1 MKEVFVLAEHRKGD
15 LRDITFD
22 LLSKGRQLADKSG
35 AELTA
40 LVLGRN
46 VESFS
51 ATMANYADRVLVVE
65 DDALRNFN
73 SDAYQTVLAQLISER
88 KPLMTLIGHTAFG
101 LDLAP
106 SLATQLD
113 AALVTDCIDVDID
126 GDRITAVRP
135 TYGGKVRANV
145 LLREAANRIMTIQ
158 YGNAPSPQQRASSG
172 EIVKLSSPLTGDFP
186 YKKFLEYVDTSAGE
200 VDISQG
206 EIIVSVGRGIG
217 DPKNIPLV
225 EELVSALGGVLACSR
240 PVVDKKWLPKAR
252 QVGISGKTVQPKL
265 YLAIGI
271 SGAFQHI
278 SAIKGAGMVVA
289 INKDPEAPIFRV
301 ADYGIVGDLF
311 TVVPALTEKVV
322 KARAGK

>member
-15 LRDITFD
+15 LREITFD

-35 AELTA
+35 AA
-40 LVLGRN
+40 LAAIVLGRD
-46 VESFS
+46 VETFS
-51 ATMANYADRVLVVE
+51 ATLSKYADRVLVVE
-65 DDALRNFN
+65 DDALHNFN
-73 SDAYQTVLAQLISER
+73 SDAYQTVLAQLISDR
-88 KPLMTLIGHTAFG
+88 KPLITLIGHTAFG

-106 SLATQLD
+106 SLAAQLD

-126 GDRITAVRP
+126 GERVSAVRP
-135 TYGGKVRANV
+135 TYGGKVRASV
-145 LLREAANRIMTIQ
+145 VLREAAYRVATIQ
-158 YGNAPSPQQRASSG
+158 SGNAPSPQPRDSNA
-172 EIVKLSSPLTGDFP
+172 EIVRLQSPLAGDIT
-186 YKKFLEYVDTSAGE
+186 YKRFLEYIDTSAGE
-200 VDISQG
+200 IDISQG

-217 DPKNIPLV
+217 DPKNLPLI
-225 EELVSALGGVLACSR
+225 EELANAIGGVLACSR

-278 SAIKGAGMVVA
+278 SAIKGSGMIVA
-289 INKDPEAPIFRV
+289 VNKDPKAPIFRV

-311 TVVPALTEKVV
+311 TVVPVLKDKIV
-322 KARAGK
+322 KAKAGK